1 MRILHVSPYY
11 YPSVGGLQRH
21 IRALSE
27 RLAARGH
34 DVTVVTSRLAGG
46 ASKRLDTTLPD
57 RETVGGVEVHRYNGL
72 RPVTS
77 WIARVPGTYRVL
89 GPDKYRALVDG
100 PWWPGA
106 LSFAARL
113 RPDIIMVMSAE
124 HEALLLQFSWL
135 ARRLHVPLAVRPLLH
150 TEHAWSRSPL
160 VLRLLSRC
168 DAVIASTPYE
178 RAYVE
183 RHCLPAPRAFAVPV
197 GVDPA
202 AFAQR
207 DGRAV
212 RAKYGLGDRVVVGY
226 VARLQVDKGVTR
238 LLDAMRRVWRDAP
251 DVLVLLAG
259 HRFAP
264 GSEADRPVQQMLDAL
279 SPEERARVTLT
290 GGFADA
296 EKASIFD
303 ACDVFAMPSIA
314 ESFGGVYLEAWLCGK
329 PVVGSRISAVSCVV
343 DEGVDGLL
351 AAPDDAGELAGAILR
366 LVGDPGLRRRMGEH
380 GRQKTMQRY
389 AWERVTEG
397 VESIYRDL
405 VAGSAGTKATR

>member
-1 MRILHVSPYY
+1 M
-11 YPSVGGLQRH
+11 
-21 IRALSE
+21 
-27 RLAARGH
+27 
-34 DVTVVTSRLAGG
+34 
-46 ASKRLDTTLPD
+46 
-57 RETVGGVEVHRYNGL
+57 
-72 RPVTS
+72 
-77 WIARVPGTYRVL
+77 
-89 GPDKYRALVDG
+89 
-100 PWWPGA
+100 
-106 LSFAARL
+106 
-113 RPDIIMVMSAE
+113 
-124 HEALLLQFSWL
+124 
-135 ARRLHVPLAVRPLLH
+135 
-150 TEHAWSRSPL
+150 
-160 VLRLLSRC
+160 
-168 DAVIASTPYE
+168 
-178 RAYVE
+178 
-183 RHCLPAPRAFAVPV
+183 